1 MGVAALR
8 NQLRNWKVV
17 ALDTNVFVYQLLDHP
32 QYAPLTDVI
41 LRAVEAGR
49 LRAVT
54 TTITLAEILTK
65 AEQETNPQAAIDYEA
80 YLTLFPNLTLLP
92 VDVQLA
98 KTAARVRA
106 QFRCKL
112 PDALQIAAAL
122 VSQADAF
129 ITNDRDL
136 QKRFPEPTIV
146 LLSDFI

>member
-1 MGVAALR
+1 MGIAALR
-8 NQLRNWKVV
+8 SHLHNWKVI

-32 QYAPLTDVI
+32 TYAPLTDLI
-41 LRAVEAGR
+41 LHTIEKGKP
-49 LRAVT
+49 RAVT

-65 AEQETNPQAAIDYEA
+65 AEQDASPQAAIDYEA

-98 KTAARVRA
+98 KTAARLRA

-112 PDALQIAAAL
+112 PDALQVAAAL
-122 VSQADAF
+122 LTQADVF

-136 QKRFPEPTIV
+136 QKRVTDPQIV
-146 LLSDFI
+146 LLDDYV

>member
-1 MGVAALR
+1 MGIAALR
-8 NQLRNWKVV
+8 NQLHGWKVI
-17 ALDTNVFVYQLLDHP
+17 ALDTSVFVYQLLDHP
-32 QYAPLTDVI
+32 QYAPLTDLI
-41 LRAVEAGR
+41 LRAVEKGR
-49 LRAVT
+49 PQAVT

-65 AEQETNPQAAIDYEA
+65 AEQDANLQAAVDYET

-98 KTAARVRA
+98 KTAARLRA

-122 VSQADAF
+122 QMQADVF

-136 QKRFPEPTIV
+136 QKRITDPRVI
-146 LLSDFI
+146 LLDDYV